1 MMVSAQN
8 CPIKADAEKVVEL
21 GGETLKYLRRLRI
34 NMRKCQDCSDNINCP
49 IQAEFNA
56 AVDQVIQEL
65 NEEWGLI

>member
-1 MMVSAQN
+1 MASARD
-8 CPIKADAEKVVEL
+8 CPLKSDAEKVVEL

-34 NMRKCQDCSDNINCP
+34 KMRACQDCPENVGCP
-49 IQAEFNA
+49 LQAEFNA

>member
-1 MMVSAQN
+1 MRPD

-21 GGETLKYLRRLRI
+21 GGETIKYLRRLRI
-34 NMRKCQDCSDNINCP
+34 NMRKCQECSDNGNCP
-49 IQAEFNA
+49 IQTEFNA

>member
-1 MMVSAQN
+1 MRPD
-8 CPIKADAEKVVEL
+8 CPIKEEAEKVVEL

-34 NMRKCQDCSDNINCP
+34 KMRACPDCPDNGNCP
-49 IQAEFNA
+49 IQTEFNA